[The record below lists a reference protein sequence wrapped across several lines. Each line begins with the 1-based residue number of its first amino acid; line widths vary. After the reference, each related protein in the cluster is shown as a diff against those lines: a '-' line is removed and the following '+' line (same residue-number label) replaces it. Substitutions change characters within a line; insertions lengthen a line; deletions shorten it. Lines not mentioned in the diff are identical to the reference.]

1 MNNRRS
7 GFGIALKGVIWH
19 EEKFLILKRVKGT
32 PNEPDLWEFP
42 GGGLELGEKH
52 EEALIRE
59 ILEETT
65 LDAAVVKPLSIW
77 DAKRKDGTQVIGITF
92 LCQLKGGQVR
102 LSEEHTDY
110 AWVSP
115 GDIDAYPVF
124 PQMKREVKSW
134 GLSTK
139 E

>member
-19 EEKFLILKRVKGT
+19 DEKFLILKRVKSS

-52 EEALIRE
+52 EEALVRE

-65 LDAAVVKPLSIW
+65 LNASIVKPLSIW

-92 LCQLKGGQVR
+92 LCKLHGGQVN
-102 LSEEHTDY
+102 LSEEHTDF
-110 AWVSP
+110 AWVAP
-115 GDIDAYPVF
+115 KDIDLYPVF

-134 GLSTK
+134 ELSAK